1 MNLFVLMVILSPFTA
16 VIPGIYGIYLIY
28 KKKAKV
34 LKNYLTIGLILLF
47 LCFLFSG
54 VINKSIISIA
64 GSFLILT
71 YIGVSILSQKY
82 FISKKR
88 IDDALRLLLNL
99 SALTS
104 VIGIVEKIVFII
116 MGKPTH
122 RIFSTYG
129 NPNMTG
135 AWFGSMILIAL
146 FLKYNCNDKAEN
158 KSKIDYSKTSWS
170 LQNLYKSEDEWN
182 NELKKFTSDT
192 KELKNYVGKVT
203 KSKTHLS
210 FALDIKEKLDIR
222 LNKLYGYVKLNQDTN
237 KNSYKYIDMKENIN
251 RVNREYSNIC
261 SDLELEILK
270 LSDKEYN
277 KFMEDKK
284 LNKKYGMYLKEIRRS
299 KDYYLDEKSER
310 LLANTSSISSL
321 PGQVYE
327 LFKNM
332 DKKTNFNSAEYKTA
346 LESSDRNERKSAYQN
361 EFIAYN
367 DNINTLSG
375 LLIGQVKKNVFY
387 SSERGYKSSLDM
399 YLKGDDIDEKVYN
412 KLIETVNDNMESL
425 HKYVSLRKKV
435 LNLDKVHYYDMF
447 TPMVEA
453 VDDNLT
459 YDKAQGIIYSALSP
473 LGKEYGDV
481 IYKAF
486 NEKWIDAFANDNK
499 VSGAYCLSIYGN
511 HPYVLLNYNNSL
523 GSVSTLAHELGHA
536 VYEYM
541 SSKNQS
547 YFNSNP
553 SIFTHEVASTTNE
566 ALLYEMLIKN
576 SENDQQKAYYITQYL
591 DLIKDTLYIQTMYA
605 EFEKTIHE
613 LVENNKSINALVL
626 DDIWGQL
633 LTKYYGKDYELDQL
647 AKVGWSRIPH
657 FYNSF
662 YVYKYATGCSAG
674 VSFAQDILKNGSD
687 NYINFLKKGG
697 SDYPINV
704 LKDAGVNLTST
715 KPIEDTINKFDSLVK
730 ELEKLVSK

>member
-1 MNLFVLMVILSPFTA
+1 MN
-16 VIPGIYGIYLIY
+16 
-28 KKKAKV
+28 KKLV
-34 LKNYLTIGLILLF
+34 
-47 LCFLFSG
+47 
-54 VINKSIISIA
+54 KSIIPLCIFILFIA
-64 GSFLILT
+64 ISL
-71 YIGVSILSQKY
+71 QKANDRY
-82 FISKKR
+82 N
-88 IDDALRLLLNL
+88 DTA
-99 SALTS
+99 
-104 VIGIVEKIVFII
+104 VVEAMVNDEEK
-116 MGKPTH
+116 
-122 RIFSTYG
+122 
-129 NPNMTG
+129 NNEE
-135 AWFGSMILIAL
+135 
-146 FLKYNCNDKAEN
+146 NDKAEN

-412 KLIETVNDNMESL
+412 KLIDTVNDNMGSL

-435 LNLDKVHYYDMF
+435 LNLDKVYYYDMF

-459 YDKAQGIIYSALSP
+459 YDKAQGIIYAALSP

>member
-1 MNLFVLMVILSPFTA
+1 MN
-16 VIPGIYGIYLIY
+16 
-28 KKKAKV
+28 KKLV
-34 LKNYLTIGLILLF
+34 
-47 LCFLFSG
+47 
-54 VINKSIISIA
+54 KSIIPLCIFILFIA
-64 GSFLILT
+64 ISL
-71 YIGVSILSQKY
+71 QKANDRY
-82 FISKKR
+82 N
-88 IDDALRLLLNL
+88 DTD
-99 SALTS
+99 
-104 VIGIVEKIVFII
+104 VVEAMVNDEEK
-116 MGKPTH
+116 
-122 RIFSTYG
+122 
-129 NPNMTG
+129 NNEE
-135 AWFGSMILIAL
+135 
-146 FLKYNCNDKAEN
+146 NDKAEN

-277 KFMEDKK
+277 KFLEDKK

-459 YDKAQGIIYSALSP
+459 YDKAQGIIYAALSP
-473 LGKEYGDV
+473 LGKEYGEV
-481 IYKAF
+481 VYKAF

-715 KPIEDTINKFDSLVK
+715 KPIEDTINTFDSLVK
-730 ELEKLVSK
+730 ELEKLVLK

>member
-1 MNLFVLMVILSPFTA
+1 MN
-16 VIPGIYGIYLIY
+16 
-28 KKKAKV
+28 KKLV
-34 LKNYLTIGLILLF
+34 
-47 LCFLFSG
+47 
-54 VINKSIISIA
+54 KSIIPLCIFILFIA
-64 GSFLILT
+64 ISL
-71 YIGVSILSQKY
+71 QKANDRY
-82 FISKKR
+82 N
-88 IDDALRLLLNL
+88 DTA
-99 SALTS
+99 
-104 VIGIVEKIVFII
+104 VVEAMVNDEEK
-116 MGKPTH
+116 
-122 RIFSTYG
+122 
-129 NPNMTG
+129 NNEE
-135 AWFGSMILIAL
+135 
-146 FLKYNCNDKAEN
+146 NDKAEN

-459 YDKAQGIIYSALSP
+459 YDKAQGIIYSALFP

>member
-1 MNLFVLMVILSPFTA
+1 M
-16 VIPGIYGIYLIY
+16 
-28 KKKAKV
+28 
-34 LKNYLTIGLILLF
+34 
-47 LCFLFSG
+47 
-54 VINKSIISIA
+54 
-64 GSFLILT
+64 
-71 YIGVSILSQKY
+71 
-82 FISKKR
+82 
-88 IDDALRLLLNL
+88 
-99 SALTS
+99 
-104 VIGIVEKIVFII
+104 
-116 MGKPTH
+116 
-122 RIFSTYG
+122 
-129 NPNMTG
+129 
-135 AWFGSMILIAL
+135 
-146 FLKYNCNDKAEN
+146 
-158 KSKIDYSKTSWS
+158 
-170 LQNLYKSEDEWN
+170 
-182 NELKKFTSDT
+182 
-192 KELKNYVGKVT
+192 GKVT

-367 DNINTLSG
+367 
-375 LLIGQVKKNVFY
+375 GQVKKNVFY

-435 LNLDKVHYYDMF
+435 LNLDKVHYYDIF
-447 TPMVEA
+447 TPIVEA

-613 LVENNKSINALVL
+613 LVENN
-626 DDIWGQL
+626 
-633 LTKYYGKDYELDQL
+633 
-647 AKVGWSRIPH
+647 
-657 FYNSF
+657 
-662 YVYKYATGCSAG
+662 
-674 VSFAQDILKNGSD
+674 
-687 NYINFLKKGG
+687 YINFLKKGG

>member
-1 MNLFVLMVILSPFTA
+1 MN
-16 VIPGIYGIYLIY
+16 
-28 KKKAKV
+28 KKLV
-34 LKNYLTIGLILLF
+34 
-47 LCFLFSG
+47 
-54 VINKSIISIA
+54 KSIIPLCIFILFIA
-64 GSFLILT
+64 TSL
-71 YIGVSILSQKY
+71 QKANDRY
-82 FISKKR
+82 N
-88 IDDALRLLLNL
+88 DTA
-99 SALTS
+99 
-104 VIGIVEKIVFII
+104 VVEAMVNDEEK
-116 MGKPTH
+116 
-122 RIFSTYG
+122 
-129 NPNMTG
+129 NNEE
-135 AWFGSMILIAL
+135 
-146 FLKYNCNDKAEN
+146 NDKAEN

-511 HPYVLLNYNNSL
+511 HPYVLLNYNSSL

>member
-1 MNLFVLMVILSPFTA
+1 MN
-16 VIPGIYGIYLIY
+16 
-28 KKKAKV
+28 KKLV
-34 LKNYLTIGLILLF
+34 
-47 LCFLFSG
+47 
-54 VINKSIISIA
+54 KSIIPLCIFILFIA
-64 GSFLILT
+64 TSL
-71 YIGVSILSQKY
+71 QKANDRY
-82 FISKKR
+82 N
-88 IDDALRLLLNL
+88 DTA
-99 SALTS
+99 
-104 VIGIVEKIVFII
+104 VVEAMVNDEEK
-116 MGKPTH
+116 
-122 RIFSTYG
+122 
-129 NPNMTG
+129 NNEE
-135 AWFGSMILIAL
+135 
-146 FLKYNCNDKAEN
+146 NDKAEN

-511 HPYVLLNYNNSL
+511 HPYILLNYNNSL

-662 YVYKYATGCSAG
+662 YVYKYATGCSSAI
-674 VSFAQDILKNGSD
+674 SFSQDILKNGPE
-687 NYINFLKKGG
+687 NYMNFLKKGS
-697 SDYPINV
+697 SDKPINL
-704 LKDAGVNLTST
+704 LKSAGIDLSN
-715 KPIEDTINKFDSLVK
+715 KKTIQVSIDKFNSLLQ
-730 ELEKLVSK
+730 ELEKLTNN

>member
-1 MNLFVLMVILSPFTA
+1 MN
-16 VIPGIYGIYLIY
+16 
-28 KKKAKV
+28 KKLV
-34 LKNYLTIGLILLF
+34 
-47 LCFLFSG
+47 
-54 VINKSIISIA
+54 KSIIPLCIFILFIA
-64 GSFLILT
+64 TSL
-71 YIGVSILSQKY
+71 QKANDRY
-82 FISKKR
+82 N
-88 IDDALRLLLNL
+88 DTA
-99 SALTS
+99 
-104 VIGIVEKIVFII
+104 VVEAMVNDEEK
-116 MGKPTH
+116 
-122 RIFSTYG
+122 
-129 NPNMTG
+129 NNEE
-135 AWFGSMILIAL
+135 
-146 FLKYNCNDKAEN
+146 NDKAEN

-576 SENDQQKAYYITQYL
+576 TENDQQKAYYITQYL

>member
-1 MNLFVLMVILSPFTA
+1 MSKNLIKAIIPLCIFILFVSMSLQNFNNINDDTA
-16 VIPGIYGIYLIY
+16 IEVMASIDDENIEE
-28 KKKAKV
+28 
-34 LKNYLTIGLILLF
+34 KN
-47 LCFLFSG
+47 
-54 VINKSIISIA
+54 INK
-64 GSFLILT
+64 
-71 YIGVSILSQKY
+71 
-82 FISKKR
+82 
-88 IDDALRLLLNL
+88 
-99 SALTS
+99 
-104 VIGIVEKIVFII
+104 
-116 MGKPTH
+116 
-122 RIFSTYG
+122 
-129 NPNMTG
+129 
-135 AWFGSMILIAL
+135 
-146 FLKYNCNDKAEN
+146 DKG
-158 KSKIDYSKTSWS
+158 KIDYNKTSWNLES
-170 LQNLYKSEDEWN
+170 LYKNEDEWF

-192 KELKNYVGKVT
+192 KELKNYIGKVT

-210 FALDIKEKLDIR
+210 FALNIKEKLDRKID
-222 LNKLYGYVKLNQDTN
+222 KLYAYVKLNQDIN
-237 KNSYKYIDMKENIN
+237 KSSYKYIDMKENIN
-251 RVNREYSNIC
+251 RVYREYSKIC
-261 SDLELEILK
+261 SNLELEILK

-284 LNKKYGMYLKEIRRS
+284 LNKKYGMYLKEIRRN
-299 KDYYLDEKSER
+299 KDYYLDEKSEK
-310 LLANTSSISSL
+310 LLSNTSSISSL

-327 LFKNM
+327 LFRNM
-332 DKKTNFNSAEYKTA
+332 DKKTNLNPAEYKTA
-346 LESSDRNERKSAYQN
+346 LESSDRNERKSAYQS

-399 YLKGDDIDEKVYN
+399 YLKGDDIDEKVYD
-412 KLIETVNDNMESL
+412 KLIETVNNNMSSL

-435 LNLDKVHYYDMF
+435 LNLDKVYYYDMF
-447 TPMVEA
+447 TPIVEE
-453 VDDNLT
+453 VDSNIT
-459 YDKAQGIIYSALSP
+459 YDKAQGMVYSALSP
-473 LGKEYGDV
+473 LGKEYGD
-481 IYKAF
+481 ILYKAF
-486 NEKWIDAFANDNK
+486 NEKWVDAFANDNK
-499 VSGAYCLSIYGN
+499 VSGAYCLSIYDN

-576 SENDQQKAYYITQYL
+576 AENDKQKAYYITQYL

-605 EFEKTIHE
+605 EFEKRIHE
-613 LVENNKSINALVL
+613 LVENNESINALVL

-674 VSFAQDILKNGSD
+674 VNFAQDILKNGSD
-687 NYINFLKKGG
+687 NYISFLKKGS
-697 SDYPINV
+697 SDYPIEV
-704 LKDAGVNLTST
+704 LKDCGVDLTST
-715 KPIEDTINKFDSLVK
+715 KPIENTIDKFNSLVK
-730 ELEKLVSK
+730 ELEELVSK

>member
-1 MNLFVLMVILSPFTA
+1 MN
-16 VIPGIYGIYLIY
+16 
-28 KKKAKV
+28 KKLV
-34 LKNYLTIGLILLF
+34 
-47 LCFLFSG
+47 
-54 VINKSIISIA
+54 KSIIPLCIFILFIA
-64 GSFLILT
+64 ISL
-71 YIGVSILSQKY
+71 QKANDRY
-82 FISKKR
+82 N
-88 IDDALRLLLNL
+88 DTA
-99 SALTS
+99 
-104 VIGIVEKIVFII
+104 VVEAMVNDEEK
-116 MGKPTH
+116 
-122 RIFSTYG
+122 
-129 NPNMTG
+129 NNEE
-135 AWFGSMILIAL
+135 
-146 FLKYNCNDKAEN
+146 NDKAEN

-459 YDKAQGIIYSALSP
+459 YDKAQGIIYAALSP

-481 IYKAF
+481 VYKAF

-730 ELEKLVSK
+730 ELEKLVLK

>member
-1 MNLFVLMVILSPFTA
+1 MN
-16 VIPGIYGIYLIY
+16 
-28 KKKAKV
+28 KKLV
-34 LKNYLTIGLILLF
+34 
-47 LCFLFSG
+47 
-54 VINKSIISIA
+54 KSIIPLCIFILFIA
-64 GSFLILT
+64 TSL
-71 YIGVSILSQKY
+71 QKANDRY
-82 FISKKR
+82 N
-88 IDDALRLLLNL
+88 DTA
-99 SALTS
+99 
-104 VIGIVEKIVFII
+104 VVEAMVNDEEK
-116 MGKPTH
+116 
-122 RIFSTYG
+122 
-129 NPNMTG
+129 NNEE
-135 AWFGSMILIAL
+135 
-146 FLKYNCNDKAEN
+146 NDKAEN

-277 KFMEDKK
+277 KFLEDKK

-730 ELEKLVSK
+730 ELEKLVLK

>member
-1 MNLFVLMVILSPFTA
+1 MN
-16 VIPGIYGIYLIY
+16 
-28 KKKAKV
+28 KKLV
-34 LKNYLTIGLILLF
+34 
-47 LCFLFSG
+47 
-54 VINKSIISIA
+54 KSIIPLCIFILFIA
-64 GSFLILT
+64 TSL
-71 YIGVSILSQKY
+71 QKANDRY
-82 FISKKR
+82 N
-88 IDDALRLLLNL
+88 DTA
-99 SALTS
+99 
-104 VIGIVEKIVFII
+104 VVEAMVNDEEK
-116 MGKPTH
+116 
-122 RIFSTYG
+122 
-129 NPNMTG
+129 NNEE
-135 AWFGSMILIAL
+135 
-146 FLKYNCNDKAEN
+146 NDKAEN

-412 KLIETVNDNMESL
+412 KLIETVNNNMESL